1 VNWTSAFEQ
10 VGIFAIASGQLVWLI
25 KALVGQSLARDIE
38 TFKAELQK
46 VHADQLEEAKN
57 HFTVGATS
65 HMANV
70 AFDKHVQFCEEYVEE
85 VFRVMEKL
93 FRQGPHEDAL
103 QYAYDLTNVRKRRAV
118 WLTPEIESILER
130 FEGAF
135 RKIGASAGLVKAMPG
150 DPKGIKVMFEEFAK
164 VFGPEYG
171 FKEWNGEAVAE
182 DYTMVSIIASLRKV
196 LGIAE
201 LTRLR
206 SEFIKRASENLANA
220 Y

>member
-1 VNWTSAFEQ
+1 VNWTSVFEYI
-10 VGIFAIASGQLVWLI
+10 GTFAIASGLLAWLI
-25 KALVGQSLARDIE
+25 KALVSQSLARDIE
-38 TFKAELQK
+38 VFKAELQR
-46 VHADQLEEAKN
+46 VHALQIEDAKN
-57 HFTVGATS
+57 HFIVGTTS

-70 AFDKHVQFCEEYVEE
+70 AFDKHVRFCEEYVEQ
-85 VFRVMEKL
+85 VFRAMENL

-103 QYAYDLTNVRKRRAV
+103 NYAYVLASVRKRRAV
-118 WLTPEIESILER
+118 WLTPEIEAKLEK
-130 FEGAF
+130 FEAAF

-182 DYTMVSIIASLRKV
+182 DYTMVSIIASLRNV

-201 LTRLR
+201 LTQLR
-206 SEFIKRASENLANA
+206 SEFIKRASENSAN
-220 Y
+220 